1 MRRARAGARV
11 GHNLAGEYMKLN
23 TDKMIAETGDG
34 IGWMIFNNPDRRNAL
49 SLEMWEAIAAILDA
63 FQRDGAVRVIVMKG
77 AGDKAFVS
85 GADISQFEDQ
95 RKNAEQAERYSA
107 MSAGARQKLADLD
120 KPLIAMIRGYCLGGG
135 LSVAMSADIRVASE
149 DSKFGIPAARLGIA
163 YGYES
168 LEQLVNLVGPSFA
181 KEILFSARHF
191 SAEEALRIGLVNR
204 VVPVDELEETVCELA
219 DTIASNA
226 PLSVRA
232 TKMTIAEV
240 LKDPSARNLEAVEQI
255 VKTCFDSQDYTEG
268 RQAFIEKRKPR
279 FSGR

>member
-1 MRRARAGARV
+1 
-11 GHNLAGEYMKLN
+11 MKLN
-23 TDKMIAETGDG
+23 TEKMIAETGDG

-49 SLEMWEAIAAILDA
+49 SLEMWEAITAILDA
-63 FQRDGAVRVIVMKG
+63 FQRDDAVRVVVMKG

-107 MSAGARQKLADLD
+107 KSAGARQKLAELD

-135 LSVAMSADIRVASE
+135 LSMAMGADIRIASE
-149 DSKFGIPAARLGIA
+149 DAKFGIPAARLGIA

-226 PLSVRA
+226 PLSVKA
-232 TKMTIAEV
+232 TKMTVAEV

-279 FSGR
+279 FGGR

>member
-1 MRRARAGARV
+1 
-11 GHNLAGEYMKLN
+11 MKLG

-49 SLEMWEAIAAILDA
+49 SLEMWEAITAILDA
-63 FQRDGAVRVIVMKG
+63 FQRDETVRVIVMKG

-85 GADISQFEDQ
+85 GADISQFEEQ

-107 MSAGARQKLADLD
+107 MSAGARQKIADLD
-120 KPLIAMIRGYCLGGG
+120 KPLIAVIRGYCLGGG
-135 LSVAMSADIRVASE
+135 LAMAMSADIRIASE

-168 LEQLVNLVGPSFA
+168 LEQLVNLVGPAFA

-204 VVPVDELEETVCELA
+204 VVPVDELEGAVCELA
-219 DTIASNA
+219 DTIGSNA

-232 TKMTIAEV
+232 TKMTVAEV
-240 LKDPSARNLEAVEQI
+240 LKDPSERNLEAVEQI
-255 VKTCFDSQDYTEG
+255 VKTCFDSQDYAEG
-268 RQAFIEKRKPR
+268 RQAFLEKRKPR
-279 FSGR
+279 FNGC